1 MNVLIGGGS
10 GLLGE
15 AIRVLLEEQGHRVA
29 ILSRSEHVEGVNSFQ
44 WDVEE
49 RYIEDEAIRFADAII
64 NLAGTNLAGKRW
76 TLSQKKSIINS
87 RVQSTQLL
95 VTAVERLQKPLLS
108 FVSASAIGYYGSVTK
123 DTVFKESDPPG
134 TDFLGQ
140 TCEIWEK
147 AADLFTQMNIRTVKL
162 RIGVVM
168 SEKGGML
175 KEVLPIFKKSLG
187 APLGS
192 GKQALPWVH
201 IEDVARMFVFALD
214 NPELNGAYNATAPNP
229 VTNKAFTHALNNALG
244 KKTRLP
250 NVPGF
255 ILKLLFGGS
264 ATLML
269 DGTPVSSKKIQNT
282 GFKHKHSDIHSAL
295 NDILLKK

>member
-10 GLLGE
+10 GLIGE
-15 AIRVLLEEQGHRVA
+15 AIRLLLEEQGHRVA
-29 ILSRSEHVEGVNSFQ
+29 VLSRSKQLEGVNTFQ

-49 RYIEDEAIRFADAII
+49 RYIDDEAIRFADAVI

-123 DTVFKESDPPG
+123 NTVFKESDPPG
-134 TDFLGQ
+134 SDFLGQ

-162 RIGVVM
+162 RIGVVL

-192 GKQALPWVH
+192 GKQSVPWVH
-201 IEDVARMFVFALD
+201 IEDVARMFAFAVE
-214 NPELNGAYNATAPNP
+214 NSELHGAYNATAPNP
-229 VTNKAFTHALNNALG
+229 VTNKAFTRALNRALG

-250 NVPGF
+250 HVPGF
-255 ILKLLFGGS
+255 LLKLLYGGS

-269 DGTPVSSKKIQNT
+269 DGTPVSSKKIQDA
-282 GFKHKHSDIHSAL
+282 GFKHKYPDIHSAL
-295 NDILLKK
+295 DEIL